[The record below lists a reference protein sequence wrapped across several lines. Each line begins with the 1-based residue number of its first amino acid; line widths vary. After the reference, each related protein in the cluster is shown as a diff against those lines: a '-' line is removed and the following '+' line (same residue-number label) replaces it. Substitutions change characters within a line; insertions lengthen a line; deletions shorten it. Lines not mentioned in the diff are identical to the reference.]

1 MLKISLHHLKFHAF
15 HGLYKEEKATGNNF
29 EVNLDVY
36 FAEPAEVITNLQDT
50 INYAVL
56 YKLVKDR
63 MNIPEPLLETIA
75 MDIAQQVKRQ
85 FPIVFEINV
94 SVSKINPPLLNFQG
108 ETSVT
113 YHKQYFN

>member
-1 MLKISLHHLKFHAF
+1 MLKISLHNLKFHAF
-15 HGLYKEEKATGNNF
+15 HGLYKEESATGNDF

-36 FAEPAEVITNLQDT
+36 FNEPVEMITQLQDT

-56 YKLVKDR
+56 YQLVKNR
-63 MNIPEPLLETIA
+63 MSIPEPLLETVA
-75 MDIAQQVKRQ
+75 MDIAHQVKEQ
-85 FPIVFEINV
+85 FPAVREINV

-113 YHKQYFN
+113 YHKPYFD